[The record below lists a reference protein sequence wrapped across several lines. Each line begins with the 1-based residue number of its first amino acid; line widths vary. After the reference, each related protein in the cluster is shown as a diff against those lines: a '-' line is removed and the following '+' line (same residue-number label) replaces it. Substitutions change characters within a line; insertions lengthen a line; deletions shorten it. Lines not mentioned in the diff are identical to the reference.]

1 MAVVFPHL
9 YMFQCQIFMPACPS
23 KDAVV
28 AAVLTR
34 IFHAAA
40 PNLMKDGDPI
50 RERPLMT
57 SDFRVGGG
65 VQNDPKIGRFRVE
78 KGS

>member
-1 MAVVFPHL
+1 M
-9 YMFQCQIFMPACPS
+9 
-23 KDAVV
+23 V
-28 AAVLTR
+28 AAILTR

-57 SDFRVGGG
+57 SDFRVGRE
-65 VQNDPKIGRFRVE
+65 VQNNPKNRTF
-78 KGS
+78 

>member
-1 MAVVFPHL
+1 M
-9 YMFQCQIFMPACPS
+9 
-23 KDAVV
+23 V

-57 SDFRVGGG
+57 SDFRVDRGSTSRG
-65 VQNDPKIGRFRVE
+65 VKMTPKIERYRLKIVGHVR
-78 KGS
+78 